1 MFAVIVNPVSGGGE
15 AVRLAIRISE
25 RIAAMGQ
32 ESRLFETSGDG
43 DAARQ
48 TRAAVEAGELAPER
62 WESYRTLKQETAAVR
77 ERREQARWMQ
87 GEKASGS
94 ARACKARRA
103 RQAVAAKRRPKE
115 R

>member
-1 MFAVIVNPVSGGGE
+1 M
-15 AVRLAIRISE
+15 
-25 RIAAMGQ
+25 
-32 ESRLFETSGDG
+32 
-43 DAARQ
+43 
-48 TRAAVEAGELAPER
+48 RAAVEAGELAPER